1 MFGDQVVLQ
10 HVEQQVLLP
19 ENFNPDRLVLVAVLL
34 PQLLDEVLRLLVQ
47 EGSIGLLAVA
57 VGSHYKEAANFGG
70 CLDHALDELFR
81 DGFVGEVEDDGNG
94 GVVVLGVLHVQ
105 GGEELEF
112 FSELVAFE
120 AIVELGEGH
129 VLLFVI
135 DHIAA
140 GLHDF
145 EDGLEDA
152 EVSAGLALHQ
162 LVDLGVAQCALLLH
176 AC

>member
-34 PQLLDEVLRLLVQ
+34 PQLLDEVLGLLVQ
-47 EGSIGLLAVA
+47 KGSIGFLAVV

-70 CLDHALDELFR
+70 CLNHALDELFG
-81 DGFVGEVEDDGNG
+81 DGFVGEVEDDRNG
-94 GVVVLGVLHVQ
+94 GVVVLGVLHVE
-105 GGEELEF
+105 GREEFELL
-112 FSELVAFE
+112 SELVAFE
-120 AIVELGEGH
+120 PIIELGEGH
-129 VLLFVI
+129 VLLFVV

-162 LVDLGVAQCALLLH
+162 LVDFGVAQCALLLH